1 MHTRLYN
8 SSITKYIYTCLV
20 YKCTCTC
27 TCCTHNYRVHFT
39 SLKKTRSEREIHTFL
54 ETKVFKIY
62 FSLITFKGT
71 GTCTDLGRLGEGGG
85 ADYFPPGKL
94 YFHILCKPPP
104 NALDPTPTRQ
114 TKIFLGPPPLGKIFW
129 TRTWCI
135 NWLLIERTAQPTH
148 FGLGTVFSVKN

>member
-1 MHTRLYN
+1 MHEQNDFKRKPISYANEDPMHTHLYN
-8 SSITKYIYTCLV
+8 TSITKYIYTCLV

-71 GTCTDLGRLGEGGG
+71 GTCTDLGRLGEGG

-104 NALDPTPTRQ
+104 PNALDPTPPGKLRY
-114 TKIFLGPPPLGKIFW
+114 FLDPLPWERFSGPVHDV
-129 TRTWCI
+129 
-135 NWLLIERTAQPTH
+135 LID
-148 FGLGTVFSVKN
+148 F

>member
-71 GTCTDLGRLGEGGG
+71 GTCTDLGRLGEGGRTIFLLEN
-85 ADYFPPGKL
+85 YIFIFYVNPPPPQMPWTPPPPGKL
-94 YFHILCKPPP
+94 RYF
-104 NALDPTPTRQ
+104 LDPLPWER
-114 TKIFLGPPPLGKIFW
+114 FSGPVHDV
-129 TRTWCI
+129 
-135 NWLLIERTAQPTH
+135 LID
-148 FGLGTVFSVKN
+148 F